1 MNRLTAL
8 AATLFAAA
16 IALFPLA
23 AQSQLKVGADYS
35 VLKAVQPVEAN
46 GKIEVVEFF
55 WYRCPHCYSLEPVLE
70 PWSKKLPSDV
80 QFRRIP
86 AVLSDSWAVDAGIYY
101 TFEAL
106 GVLDK
111 VHKPFFEAIHKDRLD
126 IRSEAAMTEW
136 LEKHGIERKKFD
148 ETYKSFGVQTKV
160 KRAAQLSAAY
170 QLEGVP
176 MLAVQGKY
184 TISTDQGGSQTGMLA
199 NTEQLVGVVRKGL
212 GKK

>member
-1 MNRLTAL
+1 M
-8 AATLFAAA
+8 
-16 IALFPLA
+16 
-23 AQSQLKVGADYS
+23 
-35 VLKAVQPVEAN
+35 LKAVQPVEAN

-86 AVLSDSWAVDAGIYY
+86 AVLSDSWALDAGIYY

-184 TISTDQGGSQTGMLA
+184 TISTDQGGSQAGMLA